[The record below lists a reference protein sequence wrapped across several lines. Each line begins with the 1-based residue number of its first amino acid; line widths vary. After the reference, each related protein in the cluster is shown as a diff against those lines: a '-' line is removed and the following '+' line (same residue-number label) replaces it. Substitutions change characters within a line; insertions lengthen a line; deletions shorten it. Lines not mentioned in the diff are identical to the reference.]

1 MKQTTYVR
9 VATLTPLPANA
20 VSPRAIRGSL
30 AGIFFQGQ
38 VILRRRPGYEHLD
51 LSDRRQVPV
60 RQVVSSGSSGRL
72 LRASFYVPTG
82 DQLTDRQ
89 ATRQRR
95 GAAA

>member
-20 VSPRAIRGSL
+20 LVHGAVRGGA

-38 VILRRRPGYEHLD
+38 AKLSRRPGYEHLD
-51 LSDRRQVPV
+51 LADRRQVPV
-60 RQVVSSGSSGRL
+60 RQGVTSGSSGRL
-72 LRASFYVPTG
+72 LRASFYGSVRDKSAG
-82 DQLTDRQ
+82 N
-89 ATRQRR
+89 AARQRR